1 MWLDSEI
8 YVLIDSLIDWF
19 ISEIPDSL
27 SWIPDSKAQDSGFL
41 KKKFPGFQILQAKVS
56 RILEITLHRAINC

>member
-8 YVLIDSLIDWF
+8 YVLIDWL

-27 SWIPDSKAQDSGFL
+27 SWIPDSKAQDSGFQ
-41 KKKFPGFQILQAKVS
+41 KKTFSGFQIPQAKVA
-56 RILEITLHRAINC
+56 RILEITLHRTINC